1 MTDEVLHGQYAVEE
15 NAEAVRE
22 RDCGIVKLKGVDR
35 NRGQFLSC
43 SDEHRFCL
51 FTIYLKFALCRPV
64 FDVRITVRC
73 GFQKSVDVFR

>member
-1 MTDEVLHGQYAVEE
+1 MKFSMDSMLSRRTSRLLT
-15 NAEAVRE
+15 VRE
-22 RDCGIVKLKGVDR
+22 SDCGIVKLKGVDR

>member
-1 MTDEVLHGQYAVEE
+1 MKFSMDSMLSRRKPRLLT
-15 NAEAVRE
+15 VRE

-64 FDVRITVRC
+64 CDVRIPVRC